1 MTWGCPGLVSGTLWC
16 QLLDSWM
23 LFSGKK
29 CFVWLAVAWEESF
42 LSGSAA
48 PAISS
53 QGSLG
58 DAVIIGM
65 SNLEQLEQ
73 NLDYSEEGPLL
84 PAVVQA
90 FDEAWNLSAHDCP
103 SYFR

>member
-1 MTWGCPGLVSGTLWC
+1 
-16 QLLDSWM
+16 M

-29 CFVWLAVAWEESF
+29 CFIWPTVACEVNF
-42 LSGSAA
+42 LLGSAT
-48 PAISS
+48 PPISF

-65 SNLEQLEQ
+65 SNMEQLEQ
-73 NLDYSEEGPLL
+73 NLNYSEEGPLL

-103 SYFR
+103 NYFR

>member
-1 MTWGCPGLVSGTLWC
+1 MQLCGVSCLNT
-16 QLLDSWM
+16 QELLDVLYWKHFKFG
-23 LFSGKK
+23 LQRLGKRTR
-29 CFVWLAVAWEESF
+29 F
-42 LSGSAA
+42 LVGSATPLTA
-48 PAISS
+48 L

-84 PAVVQA
+84 PAVVEA
-90 FDEAWNLSAHDCP
+90 FDKAWNLTAHDCP
-103 SYFR
+103 NYFR

>member
-1 MTWGCPGLVSGTLWC
+1 MSWSREQNLRC
-16 QLLDSWM
+16 QL
-23 LFSGKK
+23 FFNGKK
-29 CFVWLAVAWEESF
+29 GFVWPAVAWEVNS
-42 LSGSAA
+42 LLGSAA
-48 PAISS
+48 LSISS

-65 SNLEQLEQ
+65 SNMEQLEQ
-73 NLDYSEEGPLL
+73 NLTYSEEGPLL

-90 FDEAWNLSAHDCP
+90 FDKAWNLSAHDCP